1 MCVCYTVCSIMIVSK
16 VFHYNQAS
24 SHMFK
29 HFMDKHRQEQRPA
42 FKMVA
47 VKFFRSAFIRQ
58 LSEAVRLRRRTQQ
71 PNTTIM
77 NSRGEYSRSRLPRLI
92 VEDPNDLDN
101 SPENVRKDNETRVA
115 PSEVKFNLKSDDNSK
130 GENDKRKVKRNR
142 QSADSKITKHF
153 KPVT

>member
-1 MCVCYTVCSIMIVSK
+1 MTPAERSK
-16 VFHYNQAS
+16 NHYDQYVMNQAS

-29 HFMDKHRQEQRPA
+29 HFMDKHRQEDRPA

-47 VKFFRSAFIRQ
+47 VKFFKSAFIRQ

-92 VEDPNDLDN
+92 VEDPNDLDCN
-101 SPENVRKDNETRVA
+101 SGNVKKENQSRVA
-115 PSEVKFNLKSDDNSK
+115 PSEVESFSKSDENSK
-130 GENDKRKVKRNR
+130 GDKRKVQTNR
-142 QSADSKITKHF
+142 QSADSRITKHF

>member
-1 MCVCYTVCSIMIVSK
+1 MTPWERSGNHQDDYRLGSS
-16 VFHYNQAS
+16 S
-24 SHMFK
+24 SHMYK
-29 HFMDKHRQEQRPA
+29 HYMNKHRQEKQKPE

-47 VKFFRSAFIRQ
+47 VKFFQSAFIRQ

-77 NSRGEYSRSRLPRLI
+77 NSRGEYSRHRLPRLI
-92 VEDPNDLDN
+92 VEDPNDLDCN
-101 SPENVRKDNETRVA
+101 SENVKKEDQSRVA
-115 PSEVKFNLKSDDNSK
+115 PSEVESFPKSDDNSK
-130 GENDKRKVKRNR
+130 GDKRKVQTNR

>member
-1 MCVCYTVCSIMIVSK
+1 M
-16 VFHYNQAS
+16 
-24 SHMFK
+24 
-29 HFMDKHRQEQRPA
+29 
-42 FKMVA
+42 
-47 VKFFRSAFIRQ
+47 
-58 LSEAVRLRRRTQQ
+58 
-71 PNTTIM
+71 
-77 NSRGEYSRSRLPRLI
+77 PRLI

>member
-1 MCVCYTVCSIMIVSK
+1 MTPAERSRN
-16 VFHYNQAS
+16 HYDQYVRNQAS

-29 HFMDKHRQEQRPA
+29 HFMDKHRNEERPA

-58 LSEAVRLRRRTQQ
+58 LSEAVRLRRRSQQ

-115 PSEVKFNLKSDDNSK
+115 PSEVKSNLKSDDNSK
-130 GENDKRKVKRNR
+130 SENDKRKVKRSR

>member
-1 MCVCYTVCSIMIVSK
+1 MDGRWIGDGQVMDRRWIGNK
-16 VFHYNQAS
+16 S

-29 HFMDKHRQEQRPA
+29 HFMDKHRQEDRPA

-47 VKFFRSAFIRQ
+47 VRFFRSAFIQQ

-71 PNTTIM
+71 ANTIIM
-77 NSRGEYSRSRLPRLI
+77 NSRGEYSRSRLPRLMI
-92 VEDPNDLDN
+92 EEPVGLDCNSEND
-101 SPENVRKDNETRVA
+101 RKDNENRVA
-115 PSEVKFNLKSDDNSK
+115 PSEVESNLRSDDNSRSK
-130 GENDKRKVKRNR
+130 SDKRKFKFNR

>member
-1 MCVCYTVCSIMIVSK
+1 
-16 VFHYNQAS
+16 
-24 SHMFK
+24 MFK

-77 NSRGEYSRSRLPRLI
+77 NSKGYSRSRLSRLI
-92 VEDPNDLDN
+92 VEDPNFLDN
-101 SPENVRKDNETRVA
+101 SPENDRKDIETRVA
-115 PSEVKFNLKSDDNSK
+115 PSEVKSNFKSDDNSK
-130 GENDKRKVKRNR
+130 GETDKRKVKRNR